1 MGKFKSTSPC
11 CNAPMRK
18 HYDEH
23 GLDTFWCM
31 KCGKF
36 VPWLK
41 IVLTDGIEEKSIEES
56 IRDANLKSERNE
68 NKNTV

>member
-31 KCGKF
+31 ECGKH

-41 IVLTDGIEEKSIEES
+41 LILTDGIEEKSIEEA
-56 IRDANLKSERNE
+56 IRDTSLEDE
-68 NKNTV
+68 